1 MSKANLTLNIEVPY
15 VTRVEGHGNIVID
28 MREGKLVTSHLQV
41 VEPPRYFEAMIKGYP
56 YTDIA
61 LITSR
66 ICGICSV
73 GHQMTSLK
81 ATEKA
86 LGIPVSEQTVLLRKL
101 LVYGA
106 TMQSHVLHIYFL
118 AAPDLLGA
126 PSVIPLAKSHPDAVK
141 MALRMKK
148 LANDI
153 CDRLGGRTIHPNRLV
168 PGGFTRLP
176 SIEDLTWIKDM
187 LEKQMVPDAKA
198 SLALIKSLLPK
209 FPAFQR
215 DTEYVGLRDEK
226 EYAFYDGKIAS
237 TDTGLAAVEDYLGIT
252 NEFIVPHST
261 SKHCKHARSSYF
273 VGALGR
279 LNNNFDKLNPLAKT
293 VAQEL
298 GLKPIVTNPFLNTA
312 AQLVETVHV
321 VEESLKL
328 LDVMLDKGVKDE
340 KPSVPERLKEGRGAE
355 ATEVPRGILFHDY
368 TYDNRGQVVKANCII
383 PTTQNT
389 QNIDDDMKELV
400 PWMIGKGMSKEQ
412 MTLTLEMLVRA
423 YDPCISCSVHFL
435 DVEFRE

>member
-1 MSKANLTLNIEVPY
+1 MTDANLHIEVPY

-28 MREGKLVTSHLQV
+28 MKQGRLVTSHLEV
-41 VEPPRYFEAMIKGYP
+41 VEPPRYFEAMLKGFP
-56 YTDIA
+56 YTDVA

-86 LGIPVSEQTVLLRKL
+86 LDITVSEQTVLLRKL

-106 TMQSHVLHIYFL
+106 TMQSHVLHIFFL
-118 AAPDLLGA
+118 AAPDLLGV
-126 PSVIPLAKSHPDAVK
+126 PSVVPLAGTHPDVVK

-168 PGGFTRLP
+168 PGGFTKLP
-176 SIEDLTWIKDM
+176 SRGDLEWIRDM
-187 LEKQMVPDAKA
+187 LGKQMVPDAKA
-198 SLALIKSLLPK
+198 SLALVKKLLPK
-209 FPAFQR
+209 FPTFER
-215 DTEYVGLRDEK
+215 ETEYVGLASDA
-226 EYAFYDGKIAS
+226 EYAFYDGRIAS
-237 TDTGLAAVEDYLGIT
+237 TDTGLVDVDDYLAVT
-252 NEFIVPHST
+252 NEFVVPHST
-261 SKHCKHARSSYF
+261 SKHCRHARSSYF

-279 LNNNFDKLNPLAKT
+279 FNNNHARLNPMAK
-293 VAQEL
+293 AAAAEL
-298 GLKPIVTNPFLNTA
+298 GLKPVVKNPFLNTA
-312 AQLVETVHV
+312 VQLVETIHV
-321 VEESLKL
+321 VEESLALIDVL
-328 LDVMLDKGVKDE
+328 LAKGIKEE
-340 KPSVPERLKEGRGAE
+340 KPAAPQQFREGRGIE

-389 QNIDDDMKELV
+389 QCIDDDMTALV
-400 PWMIGKGMSKEQ
+400 PWMMDRGMPKDQ

>member
-1 MSKANLTLNIEVPY
+1 MSDTNLRIEVPY

-28 MREGKLVTSHLQV
+28 MKKGKLLTSHLEV
-41 VEPPRYFEAMIKGYP
+41 VEPPRYFEAMLKGYP

-86 LGIPVSEQTVLLRKL
+86 LGIDVSEQTVLLRKL
-101 LVYGA
+101 LIYGA

-118 AAPDLLGA
+118 AAPDLLGVS
-126 PSVIPLAKSHPDAVK
+126 SVVPLAATHPDVVK

-153 CDRLGGRTIHPNRLV
+153 CDKLGGRTIHPNRLV
-168 PGGFTRLP
+168 PGGFTKLP
-176 SIEDLTWIKDM
+176 TPADLTWIRTM
-187 LEKQMVPDAKA
+187 LEQQMVPDAKA
-198 SLALIKSLLPK
+198 SLALLTSLLPK
-209 FPAFQR
+209 FPTFQR
-215 DTEYVGLRDEK
+215 ETEYIGLSHEK
-226 EYAFYDGKIAS
+226 EYAFYDGDVAS
-237 TDTGLAAVEDYLGIT
+237 TDAGHSPVDDYLSLT
-252 NEFIVPHST
+252 NEFIVPYST
-261 SKHCKHARSSYF
+261 SKHCRHSRSSYF

-279 LNNNFDKLNPLAKT
+279 FNNNYSRLNPLAKT
-293 VAQEL
+293 AAAEL
-298 GLKPIVTNPFLNTA
+298 GLAPVVKNPFLNTA

-321 VEESLKL
+321 VEESMKL
-328 LDVMLDKGVKDE
+328 LDDLLVRGIKAE
-340 KPSVPERLKEGRGAE
+340 KPVVPERLREGRAAE

-389 QNIDDDMKELV
+389 QCIDDDMAELV
-400 PWMIGKGMSKEQ
+400 PWMLDKGMTKDQ

-435 DVEFRE
+435 EVEFRE